1 MRYLFARCRLDTAS
15 RELLRDGEHVHLSPK
30 AFLLL
35 TTLVERRPH
44 VLAKTELMSIL
55 WPDAFVVQ
63 ANLPVLVGEVRA
75 ALGDHAA
82 TGSIRT
88 HHGVGYSFVSDVRE
102 LPSNTAAPPNA
113 EHQVWLKLGHRTI
126 LLAQGAN
133 AVGRDPAADVFVNDA
148 SVSRQHARLVVN
160 GSVATVEDL
169 GSKNGTFVR
178 GQRIGEATAVANG
191 DELEFGH
198 VKATLVVTRL
208 DDPTTMTI
216 GLSES
221 TSKDF

>member
-1 MRYLFARCRLDTAS
+1 MRYLFAQCRLDTAS

-35 TTLVERRPH
+35 TTLVEKRPR
-44 VLAKTELMSIL
+44 VLTKSELMTLL
-55 WPDAFVVQ
+55 WPDAFVVE
-63 ANLPVLVGEVRA
+63 ANLPVVVAEVRA

-82 TGSIRT
+82 TGSIKT

-102 LPSNTAAPPNA
+102 LPSNTVAAPNA
-113 EHQVWLKLGHRTI
+113 EHQVWLKLGHRTV
-126 LLAQGAN
+126 LLAEGAN
-133 AVGRDPAADVFVNDA
+133 VIGRDPAADVFVNDA
-148 SVSRQHARLVVN
+148 SVSRQHARLVVT
-160 GSVATVEDL
+160 GVSATVEDL

-178 GQRIGEATAVANG
+178 GQRVGQPAVVAHG

-198 VKATLVVTRL
+198 VKATFVVARL

-216 GLSES
+216 WRSES
-221 TSKDF
+221 TSRDF